1 MASCNASEVSIT
13 DLQLRDVLTQT
24 LLGNTSLISTC
35 MADTF
40 SGVDMR
46 DSMTAISAST
56 SNDSSFA
63 KLSRVARN
71 DDRTPRH

>member
-24 LLGNTSLISTC
+24 LLGNTSLISTR